1 MTCQYCHSNT
11 HDINDCPVI
20 ICRYCKKLGHPKW
33 LCKNKDNKDK
43 DKNQKSQK
51 KIIDK
56 NINYYLKIEKMKWSI
71 INNELVC

>member
-20 ICRYCKKLGHPKW
+20 ICRYCKKVGHPKW
-33 LCKNKDNKDK
+33 LCKNK

-71 INNELVC
+71 INNNELIY